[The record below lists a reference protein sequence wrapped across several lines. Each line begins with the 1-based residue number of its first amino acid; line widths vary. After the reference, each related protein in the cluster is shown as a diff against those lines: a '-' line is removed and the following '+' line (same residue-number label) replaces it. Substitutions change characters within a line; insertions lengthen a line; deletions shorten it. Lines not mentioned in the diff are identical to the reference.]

1 MTIPNEILAFA
12 RSMQAFKAEALL
24 HANTLT
30 RMSEQ
35 TSGVEAVGHATLAAE
50 LEQIG
55 KVLGNYMPRVMKHV
69 GKLHPPTEETPS
81 AVLDLMREN
90 EPHGEARERLWALF
104 REAQS
109 LIADNGQSLPA
120 PTSEHF
126 MLFARLYPHLGWL
139 ARSGAVEVI

>member
-1 MTIPNEILAFA
+1 MTIPTEILAFA
-12 RSMQAFKAEALL
+12 RGMRTFMSEARVHAE
-24 HANTLT
+24 TLT

-35 TSGVEAVGHATLAAE
+35 TSGVEAVGHAALASE
-50 LEQIG
+50 LEQVG

-69 GKLHPPTEETPS
+69 GEITPPTEETPQ
-81 AVLDLMREN
+81 AVIDLMREN

-109 LIADNGQSLPA
+109 LIADNGQNLPM
-120 PTSEHF
+120 PTSEHY

-139 ARSGAVEVI
+139 ARSGAVEII